1 MKFRA
6 IWFCQRRF
14 FDTTVPRDVGAALPP
29 DVRRGYASPELTN
42 KNRGAMPL
50 VRALPDA
57 DRPKAVPGAEPNF
70 LSIFDR
76 RGVASPHI
84 RRRSRIEAWRR
95 SRNEGRRSDT
105 KLLFRKSC
113 AALLIAIMFGSVV
126 FAQQKQ
132 SDDEVVR
139 VKSNLV
145 NIDLIVKDKKGKYV
159 ADLKA
164 EDFTVVEN
172 GVAQKI
178 EFFDAPLSRNETKS
192 PTGAAAS
199 DATATTPGGA
209 PRNYVALVLDS
220 QTTDITNLKQVRE
233 GSIKYVRDQITD
245 GDVVALFGVTN
256 GLQMLQPFTQDK
268 NKLIAAL
275 ENGGVNAAATGFEQ
289 KDIAGNISARQAQLA
304 SAPSLPTSAI
314 TSPGGGSEAAKT
326 MIAQT
331 VLAQFIKL
339 RTALSLQ
346 QSRPI
351 LAALAAICEGLRSIP
366 GKKTLVLF
374 SQGFVTPSVLDWQ
387 VQSTIDIANRAN
399 VAIYIIDSAGLRGGG
414 TTSGALVPTTP
425 LAGVSGIVNQE
436 QRIRAQGGETVFD
449 NVRQEGQNRE
459 YDILYRM
466 SGDTGGR
473 FLKGNNDIGISLER
487 INEEIHARYT
497 IAYRSTNQN
506 FDGTFRKV
514 KIEVRRPEAQV
525 VSRSGYYAIPPEEIV
540 LLSPDDKKLLSGFA
554 AAQANP
560 ELPVYVGL
568 SQFRSRDGLYT
579 VPVALELP
587 PSAVK
592 FERKGDKRSM
602 QLEVLGV
609 LKAGDKTLSRLG
621 GNFDVNLSDTDY
633 QTIVNNNIFY
643 RQDMVLAPGE
653 YTLDVIVRDKQSGKT
668 AAKREEFVVAE
679 PDSEFAATPVVLSR
693 YAEQAQL
700 PQLGSDEVD
709 VFTTGRTKIRPSPGK
724 QFQATDNLIMFGSVY
739 NPANSPDSGKPLVRV
754 TVRLLKDGQ
763 PATKFFD
770 YVLTEMQPQPVP
782 HLTFAE
788 YIKLAGL
795 APGNYV
801 ATFEI
806 KDMVTRKSVK
816 QDAPFTIVP

>member
-1 MKFRA
+1 MKY
-6 IWFCQRRF
+6 
-14 FDTTVPRDVGAALPP
+14 VAL
-29 DVRRGYASPELTN
+29 
-42 KNRGAMPL
+42 
-50 VRALPDA
+50 
-57 DRPKAVPGAEPNF
+57 F
-70 LSIFDR
+70 L
-76 RGVASPHI
+76 
-84 RRRSRIEAWRR
+84 
-95 SRNEGRRSDT
+95 
-105 KLLFRKSC
+105 L
-113 AALLIAIMFGSVV
+113 AIMFGSVV
-126 FAQQKQ
+126 FAQQQQKP
-132 SDDEVVR
+132 SEDEVVR

-145 NIDLIVKDKKGKYV
+145 NIDVMVKDKKGKYV
-159 ADLKA
+159 SDLKA

-178 EFFDAPLSRNETKS
+178 EFFDAPSTRPDAKS
-192 PTGAAAS
+192 TTAAA
-199 DATATTPGGA
+199 TASTTTTTTPPSAA
-209 PRNYVALVLDS
+209 PQNYVALVLDS

-233 GSIKYVRDQITD
+233 GSIKYVREQITD
-245 GDVVALFGVTN
+245 NDVVALLSVTN
-256 GLQMLQPFTQDK
+256 SLQMVQPFTQDK

-275 ENGGVNAAATGFEQ
+275 ETGGVNASATSFEK
-289 KDIAGNISARQAQLA
+289 KDIAGNISSRQEQLA
-304 SAPSLPTSAI
+304 GAPSLPPSAI
-314 TSPGGGSEAAKT
+314 TSPAGGSEAAKA

-346 QSRPI
+346 QSRPV

-366 GKKTLVLF
+366 GRKTLVLF
-374 SQGFVTPSVLDWQ
+374 SQGFVTPAVLDWQ

-414 TTSGALVPTTP
+414 TTSGSLVPSQP

-436 QRIRAQGGETVFD
+436 QRIRAVGGETVFD
-449 NVRQEGQNRE
+449 NARQEGQTRE

-466 SGDTGGR
+466 SGDTGGK
-473 FLKGNNDIGISLER
+473 FLKGNNDIGQGLER

-514 KIEVRRPEAQV
+514 KIEVRRPDAQV

-540 LLSPDDKKLLSGFA
+540 LLSPDDKKLMSGFA

-560 ELPVYVGL
+560 ELPVQVGL
-568 SQFRSRDGLYT
+568 SQFRSREGLYT
-579 VPVALELP
+579 VPLALELP

-609 LKAGDKTLSRLG
+609 LKAADKTLSRLG

-633 QTIVNNNIFY
+633 QSIVNNNIYY

-668 AAKREEFVVAE
+668 AAKRQEFVIPEA
-679 PDSEFAATPVVLSR
+679 DSEFAATPVVLSR
-693 YAEQAQL
+693 YVEQAQL
-700 PQLGSDEVD
+700 PKLGSDEAAD
-709 VFTTGRTKIRPSPGK
+709 VFATGRTQIRPSPGK

-739 NPANSPDSGKPLVRV
+739 NPANSPDTSKPLVRV
-754 TVRLLKDGQ
+754 TVRLMKDGQ

-770 YVLTEMQPQPVP
+770 YVLTETQPQPVP

-788 YIKLAGL
+788 YIKLTGL
-795 APGNYV
+795 APGNYI
-801 ATFEI
+801 ATIEI
-806 KDMVTRKSVK
+806 KDMVTRKFVK
-816 QDAPFTIVP
+816 QEAPFTIVP

>member
-1 MKFRA
+1 MK
-6 IWFCQRRF
+6 IC
-14 FDTTVPRDVGAALPP
+14 
-29 DVRRGYASPELTN
+29 
-42 KNRGAMPL
+42 
-50 VRALPDA
+50 
-57 DRPKAVPGAEPNF
+57 AV
-70 LSIFDR
+70 
-76 RGVASPHI
+76 
-84 RRRSRIEAWRR
+84 
-95 SRNEGRRSDT
+95 
-105 KLLFRKSC
+105 LL
-113 AALLIAIMFGSVV
+113 LAIMLGSVA
-126 FAQQKQ
+126 FAQQQ
-132 SDDEVVR
+132 SDEVVR

-145 NIDLIVKDKKGKYV
+145 NIDVIVKDKKGKYI

-178 EFFDAPLSRNETKS
+178 EFFDAPLSGNDAKDRPAGS
-192 PTGAAAS
+192 PDVTTT
-199 DATATTPGGA
+199 TANAA

-233 GSIKYVRDQITD
+233 GMTKYVREQITD
-245 GDVVALFGVTN
+245 NDVVALLSVTN

-268 NKLIAAL
+268 NTLLAAL
-275 ENGGVNAAATGFEQ
+275 ENLESNSTSKNFEQ
-289 KDIAGNISARQAQLA
+289 KDLAENIAAQRDVLTGG
-304 SAPSLPTSAI
+304 APNGDIQLTSAA
-314 TSPGGGSEAAKT
+314 AAKL
-326 MIAQT
+326 MIAQR
-331 VLAQFIKL
+331 VLAQFIQL

-346 QSRPI
+346 QSRPV
-351 LAALAAICEGLRSIP
+351 LAAVAAISEALKPIP
-366 GKKTLVLF
+366 GKKTVVLF
-374 SQGFVTPSVLDWQ
+374 SQGFVTPAVLDWQ

-399 VAIYIIDSAGLRGGG
+399 VAIYIIDSAGLRAGAPA
-414 TTSGALVPTTP
+414 SGSLVPSNP

-436 QRIRAQGGETVFD
+436 QRIRAAGGETVFD
-449 NVRQEGQNRE
+449 NVRQEGQGRE

-473 FLKGNNDIGISLER
+473 FLKGNNDIGQGLER

-514 KIEVRRPEAQV
+514 KIDVRRPDAQV

-540 LLSPDDKKLLSGFA
+540 LLSPADKKLMNGFA
-554 AAQANP
+554 TALANP

-568 SQFRSRDGLYT
+568 SQFRLREGLYA

-592 FERKGDKRSM
+592 FERKGDKRLM

-621 GNFDVNLSDTDY
+621 GNFDINLNDSDY
-633 QTIVNNNIFY
+633 QSIVNNNIFY

-653 YTLDVIVRDKQSGKT
+653 YTLDLIVRDKQAGKI
-668 AAKREEFVVAE
+668 AAKREEFVLLE
-679 PDSEFAATPVVLSR
+679 PNSEFVATPVVLSR
-693 YAEQAQL
+693 YIEQAQL
-700 PQLGSDEVD
+700 PKLGSAEPTD
-709 VFTTGRTKIRPSPGK
+709 VFVHGRAQIRPSAGK
-724 QFQATDNLIMFGSVY
+724 RFQASDNLVMFGSVY
-739 NPANSPDSGKPLVRV
+739 NAANSPDTGKPLVRV

-770 YVLTEMQPQPVP
+770 YVLTDTQPQPVP

-788 YIKLAGL
+788 YIRLTRL
-795 APGNYV
+795 APGNYS
-801 ATFEI
+801 AAIEI

-816 QDAPFTIVP
+816 QEVSFTIVP